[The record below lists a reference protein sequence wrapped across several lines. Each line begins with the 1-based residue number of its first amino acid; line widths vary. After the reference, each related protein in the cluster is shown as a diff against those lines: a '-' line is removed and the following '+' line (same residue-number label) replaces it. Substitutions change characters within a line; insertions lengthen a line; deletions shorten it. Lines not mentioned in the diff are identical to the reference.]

1 MACRGDPPIT
11 SWRASAS
18 TTLRNTRRHRG
29 AQASLIMHLHSRRVL
44 FTYNVLIAH
53 LVSQHA
59 LISLYYCWDHLACPQ
74 SWAHPWAHPWAHLY
88 ARNTTRPPR
97 VLKSAQS
104 RALDLSDRHR
114 QVWIAGLILKSPR
127 TVVRDHTVHGTPGLA
142 NFRGGPAVRAWCCIS
157 LPSQASCLYIRW
169 ASCRSPSGIPRQ
181 TNSIYLTFSNISF
194 LFLLHTIPGLPSAV
208 ESVIS
213 YHSQLS

>member
-18 TTLRNTRRHRG
+18 TTLRNPRRHRG

-114 QVWIAGLILKSPR
+114 QVWIAGLILKIPPDRSPR
-127 TVVRDHTVHGTPGLA
+127 SHRSWDPGAGQL
-142 NFRGGPAVRAWCCIS
+142 S
-157 LPSQASCLYIRW
+157 RW
-169 ASCRSPSGIPRQ
+169 ASRSCMVLHIASVTSFVPIHKVGILQ
-181 TNSIYLTFSNISF
+181 
-194 LFLLHTIPGLPSAV
+194 IPKW
-208 ESVIS
+208 
-213 YHSQLS
+213 HS